1 MWNQTQEAIRWTKKT
16 ILPAIAMIVTDANLL
31 WKRNARAKT
40 ASWRIILKT
49 NQEPYSW
56 EKKLWKREASQW
68 RLWTP
73 LRTNINFFFRGIST
87 TKVDWKIMDPT
98 CSNQNMVK
106 LQLSGTWKKT
116 KTKWHSICLGKEAPI
131 LTMAQEGTTRILDAN
146 YDITDLEK
154 KVNPCDL
161 SYKKRETCTRSNSL
175 YWQ

>member
-1 MWNQTQEAIRWTKKT
+1 MLERKQQAGELYYKQIRSHTPGK
-16 ILPAIAMIVTDANLL
+16 
-31 WKRNARAKT
+31 
-40 ASWRIILKT
+40 
-49 NQEPYSW
+49 
-56 EKKLWKREASQW
+56 KKLWKREASQW

-98 CSNQNMVK
+98 FSNQKMVK
-106 LQLSGTWKKT
+106 LQLSGTWKSPR
-116 KTKWHSICLGKEAPI
+116 WRWNSICFGNEAPI

-161 SYKKRETCTRSNSL
+161 SYKKGRHAQGLTVYIDNIPSRRTRTSKKSTRTNATRLTTSTKHGNKTKM
-175 YWQ
+175 